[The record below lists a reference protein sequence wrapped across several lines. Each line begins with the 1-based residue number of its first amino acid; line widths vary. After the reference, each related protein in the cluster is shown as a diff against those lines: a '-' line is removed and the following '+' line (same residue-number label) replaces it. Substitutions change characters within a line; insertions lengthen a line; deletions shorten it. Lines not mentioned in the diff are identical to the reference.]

1 MAGPCTF
8 ILMDT
13 PNRIFERDPEP
24 MASFIRDLRLG
35 LANLIIENV
44 YVPVGYQFWLAFPKP
59 FYQRTV
65 TSALA

>member
-44 YVPVGYQFWLAFPKP
+44 YVPVGYQF
-59 FYQRTV
+59 
-65 TSALA
+65 